1 MINCLF
7 FCTYDMFNYVTVRNA
22 TIFHFFFR
30 IYKDFWIKQF
40 WNNKTDLI
48 TPVII
53 IHINIHC
60 KSHTAVTQVTDT
72 AQGPLVPV
80 K

>member
-1 MINCLF
+1 MICLIMSLYVMLQF
-7 FCTYDMFNYVTVRNA
+7 F
-22 TIFHFFFR
+22 IFFFR

-60 KSHTAVTQVTDT
+60 KSHTAVTQLTDT

>member
-1 MINCLF
+1 MICLI
-7 FCTYDMFNYVTVRNA
+7 MSLYVMLQFL
-22 TIFHFFFR
+22 IFFFR

>member
-1 MINCLF
+1 MICLI
-7 FCTYDMFNYVTVRNA
+7 TYVTVRNA
-22 TIFHFFFR
+22 TIFNFFFFR

>member
-1 MINCLF
+1 MICLI
-7 FCTYDMFNYVTVRNA
+7 MSLYVMLQFL
-22 TIFHFFFR
+22 IFFFR

-60 KSHTAVTQVTDT
+60 KSHTAVTQVTDS